1 MTKDTKKILTCAVS
15 GAIIEVA
22 GGVVTLD
29 IFNKA
34 TRNLQLKK
42 STFRSIGMIALKF
55 GVFHAGMNFVSKE
68 VEPTLKSIFGINKMD
83 PEKVVNEF
91 FEDLRGKLNADETVT
106 ETETEESAEE
116 EEEE

>member
-1 MTKDTKKILTCAVS
+1 MTKDMKKILTYAIS
-15 GAIIEVA
+15 GAIIDVA
-22 GGVVTLD
+22 GGAVALD

-55 GVFHAGMNFVSKE
+55 GVFNAGMNFVSKE
-68 VEPTLKSIFGINKMD
+68 VEPTLKSIFGIDKMD
-83 PEKVVNEF
+83 PKKVVDEF
-91 FEDLRGKLNADETVT
+91 FEDLRDKLNVDETVT
-106 ETETEESAEE
+106 ETEESTEE